1 MKFTQL
7 FTKTT
12 KSISEQ
18 TESIN
23 AQLLTKGGYIYQ
35 ELAGAYAFLPLGWRV
50 IRNIET
56 IVRSEMDKISVELH
70 LTALSP
76 RERWHN
82 TKRHDSVDV
91 LMSTKAAND
100 VALQKSTAEYILNPT
115 HEDIITPIAKQY
127 AGSYKD
133 LPFATYQIQTKF
145 RNEARAKSGLL
156 RGREFIMKDLYSF
169 HIDEAGLKDFYEVAK
184 ERYQAIYER
193 LGLSESTFITL
204 ASGGD
209 FTDDYSHEFQTIL
222 ESGEDTIYLDRKNK
236 IAYNKEVTTPE
247 DAKKL
252 GVDFSK
258 LEEVKASEVGNI
270 FPLGTKYSELLDY
283 YVTDKDNKRHLVWMG
298 SYGIGISRL
307 MGVIAEKFA
316 DDKGLVWPE
325 SVAPFSYH
333 IVALPDD
340 ENIKVAEKVYQAL
353 GDDNCLYDDRAD
365 ASTGERFADADL
377 IGCPIQIVVSK
388 KTLEEDSVE
397 VISRNDKFEKYLCKI
412 DEIKTISKKLG

>member
-1 MKFTQL
+1 MKFSQN
-7 FTKTT
+7 FTKTSKT
-12 KSISEQ
+12 VSAE

-23 AQLLTKGGYIYQ
+23 AKLLTRAGFIYQ

-50 IRNIET
+50 IQNIES
-56 IVRSEMDKISVELH
+56 IVREEMDKIATELH
-70 LTALSP
+70 LTSLSP
-76 RERWHN
+76 RERWQA

-91 LMSTKAAND
+91 LMSTKAANE

-127 AGSYKD
+127 ANSYKD
-133 LPFATYQIQTKF
+133 LPFATYQIRTKF

-169 HIDEAGLKDFYEVAK
+169 HTSEDNLKEFYEVAK
-184 ERYQAIYER
+184 ERYIAVYEK
-193 LGLSESTFITL
+193 LGLAKDTFITL

-209 FTDDYSHEFQTIL
+209 FTKEYSHEFQTLL
-222 ESGEDTIYLDRKNK
+222 ESGEDTIYLDRENK
-236 IAYNKEVTTPE
+236 IAYNKEVATPE

-252 GVDFSK
+252 GVDFNK

-283 YVTDKDNKRHLVWMG
+283 YYTDQDNTRHLVWMG

-307 MGVIAEKFA
+307 MGVIAEKYH

-325 SVAPFSYH
+325 NVAPYKYH
-333 IVALPDD
+333 IIALPDTA
-340 ENIKVAEKVYQAL
+340 NIKAGEDIYKQL
-353 GDDNCLYDDRAD
+353 GEENCLFDDRAD
-365 ASTGERFADADL
+365 VSPGEKFGDADL
-377 IGCPIQIVVSK
+377 IGIPNQIIISN
-388 KTLEEDSVE
+388 KTLESDSVE
-397 VISRNDKFEKYLCKI
+397 FVDRATGKKEMIKISELTN
-412 DEIKTISKKLG
+412 